1 MHAQGIDQG
10 LLRDLLVVLSASIL
24 VVVALHRLR
33 LPTIAGLLV
42 AGAAIGPTGL
52 ALVGDT
58 EAVGRLAEIGV
69 VMLLF
74 SIGLEFSLA
83 SLRRIARMVCVGGA
97 LQVGL
102 TLAATFATATLLGH
116 TGSRAVF
123 FGFLVALSSTAIV
136 LRGLSERGEVEAPH
150 GRLIVGV
157 LLFQDLCVVPMML
170 VTPML
175 ASEATDFA
183 SIAFA
188 LAKAAVVMV
197 LAVVLARFIV
207 PRIFQR
213 VAQTQRRDV
222 FLLAVVLVC
231 AGIAWATSLVGLSL
245 ALGAFLAGIVLADSE
260 YGHQALA
267 DVLPLRDLFTS
278 LFFVSVGMLL
288 DLDLLARAPQHVL
301 SLAVFLLALKFVLAA
316 LAALLMRL
324 PARVALLAGVG
335 LAQVGEFS
343 FVLADLGA
351 DVGLMSGEERATFL
365 AASVLTMLIT
375 PLLLRLGPHLAAGAR
390 RLERV
395 DRLFGVR
402 DEDVV
407 LLKRQRAGH
416 VVILGYGVGGALLAR
431 ALKRVNVEY
440 VIVDLDLDR
449 VRAGRA
455 GGEPIGYGDVTSPE
469 ILEHLGIARAS
480 YVAVM
485 LNDPD
490 ASRRVVLTV
499 RQLAPRTSIHARA
512 RDQIE
517 RRRLISAGAT
527 EVSAQEVEA
536 SLQLMENLL
545 TGLGRPR
552 DQVVEVV
559 RDSRASLDGA

>member
-1 MHAQGIDQG
+1 MHTQGIDQG

-58 EAVGRLAEIGV
+58 DAVGRLAEIGV

-83 SLRRIARMVCVGGA
+83 SLRRIARMLCVGGA

-102 TLAATFATATLLGH
+102 TLGATFATATLLGH
-116 TGSRAVF
+116 TGSRALF

-175 ASEATDFA
+175 ASEATDFV
-183 SIAFA
+183 SIALA

-197 LAVVLARFIV
+197 LTVVLARFIV

-245 ALGAFLAGIVLADSE
+245 ALGAFLAGIVLADGE

-288 DLDLLARAPQHVL
+288 DLDLLAHAPQHVL
-301 SLAVFLLALKFVLAA
+301 SLAVFLLALKFVVAVLAA
-316 LAALLMRL
+316 LFMRL
-324 PARVALLAGVG
+324 PARVALLAGAG

-407 LLKRQRAGH
+407 LLERQREGH

-431 ALKRVNVEY
+431 ALKRMSVEY

-455 GGEPIGYGDVTSPE
+455 SGEPIGYGDVTSPE

-490 ASRRVVLTV
+490 ATRRVVLTV

-517 RRRLISAGAT
+517 RSRLISAGAT
-527 EVSAQEVEA
+527 DVSAQEVEA

-545 TGLGRPR
+545 IELGRPR